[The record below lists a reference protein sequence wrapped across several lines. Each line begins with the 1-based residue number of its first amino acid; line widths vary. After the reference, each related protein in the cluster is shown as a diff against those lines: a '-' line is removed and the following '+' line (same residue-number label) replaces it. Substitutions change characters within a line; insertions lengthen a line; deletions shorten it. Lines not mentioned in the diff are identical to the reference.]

1 MASKKNKTKTDRKV
15 VTKIPKTGKLNVS
28 DVKKAAQRIKDNE
41 NDPLY
46 IKIKKALT
54 PEANKVL
61 NGLKNKERSVSKARM
76 QLLTDLTQEG
86 EWNAEKYNRKTP
98 IMNENPINKTVKCPG
113 GTTSK
118 HYVKFPDVAEFT
130 LKDCNLDEWKA
141 EQQRLADLKNSIKA
155 KYPNL
160 PDFVINDSNLD
171 ENDMPRLLSLD
182 ELRRLKLKNEIE
194 AKKISEPKIQ
204 PNTQNMVDFLKLFPK
219 ETKLEKVERLTF
231 EAYQEH
237 IKAKRRYDI
246 LQSVLDSVQ
255 NEFYDLNSLLI
266 SSIKNNIMPDIE
278 KEIESELMQYL
289 GGTEV
294 DIKNELEEAFEG
306 RKF

>member
-46 IKIKKALT
+46 IKIKKALA

-98 IMNENPINKTVKCPG
+98 IMNENPMKKIIDAVTDYGLSPNPFCKT
-113 GTTSK
+113 
-118 HYVKFPDVAEFT
+118 
-130 LKDCNLDEWKA
+130 
-141 EQQRLADLKNSIKA
+141 EQQRLADLKNTLKA
-155 KYPNL
+155 QS
-160 PDFVINDSNLD
+160 DINNGY
-171 ENDMPRLLSLD
+171 DMPRLFSLD
-182 ELRRLKLKNEIE
+182 ELRRLKLKEEIE
-194 AKKISEPKIQ
+194 AKKISKPKIQ
-204 PNTQNMVDFLKLFPK
+204 LETQNSIDFLKLFPS
-219 ETKLEKVERLTF
+219 ESKLEKVERLTF

-237 IKAKRRYDI
+237 VKAKRKYDI
-246 LQSVLDSVQ
+246 LQTLLDSVQ
-255 NEFYDLNSLLI
+255 DEFYDSNSSVI
-266 SSIKNNIMPDIE
+266 SSVKFNIMADIE
-278 KEIESELMQYL
+278 KEIELELMQYL

-294 DIKNELEEAFEG
+294 DIKDKLEEAFEG
-306 RKF
+306 RKY